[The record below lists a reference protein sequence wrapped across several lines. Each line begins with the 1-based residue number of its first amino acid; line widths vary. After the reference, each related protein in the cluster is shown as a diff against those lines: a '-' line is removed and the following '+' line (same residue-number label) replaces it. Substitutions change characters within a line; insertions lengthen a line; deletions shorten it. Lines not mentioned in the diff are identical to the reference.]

1 MGDHMAKV
9 KLLPPELSNM
19 IAAGEVVERPASIVK
34 ELVENSIDAGASRIS
49 VEIINGGMSLIRVS
63 DNGEGMDETD
73 AKLAFLR
80 HATSKIASEDDLAA
94 IRTMGFRGEALAAVS
109 AVSRVI
115 LLTRRPGDIEG
126 THISI
131 EGGQMLECAPAGCP
145 DGTTIAI
152 KDLFYN
158 TPARLKFLR
167 RNSAEAAACEGVVE
181 RAALAHSEVA
191 FRMIKD
197 SSEVVRTPG
206 NGSLSDTI
214 YAVLGGE
221 FHKKLLKV
229 DYSAE
234 GVKVTGY
241 VSAPSAGRG
250 NRRMQHA
257 FVNTRPVRS
266 LSVSSACEEA
276 YKGRMVSGRF
286 PAFVLNIEIDPSQVD
301 VNIHPSKTEVKFA
314 GDRRV
319 FEAVYFAVKSA
330 LEGGEIRFEE
340 AAGKTQTPAPA
351 QTHSGSMHFGRVDRS
366 MGAVQASKVLEHAAE
381 DNPFAGLPS
390 EFAGSFSLKSSGPE
404 MFFQPAAQSFEPVQ
418 QAMRAAGK
426 VAAPLEYRLIGEF
439 FGVYIIAEHEGKFV
453 IVDKH
458 AAHEK
463 RIYNSLVK
471 DREGLTSQMLITPA
485 VVRLSR
491 GQTVA
496 LIENSEA
503 LGELG
508 FDIEDFGGG
517 SLMVRAIPAVAAV
530 EDIEAT
536 LEEAGD
542 IIASTKKGDPSF
554 LDRLLFSVA
563 CKAAVRAGD
572 KNSPAELRAV
582 LDAVLGSDELR
593 NCPHGRPVMALFS
606 RAEVEKW
613 FSR

>member
-1 MGDHMAKV
+1 MGKINR
-9 KLLPPELSNM
+9 LSNQISEL
-19 IAAGEVVERPASIVK
+19 IAAGEVVERPASVVK

-80 HATSKIASEDDLAA
+80 HATSKIASENDLAA
-94 IRTMGFRGEALAAVS
+94 IKTMGFRGEALAAVS

-131 EGGQMLECAPAGCP
+131 EGGEMLECSPAGCP

-167 RNSAEAAACEGVVE
+167 RNSAEAAACESVVE
-181 RAALAHSEVA
+181 RAALAHPEVA

-197 SSEVVRTPG
+197 SAEVVRTPG

-234 GVKVTGY
+234 GVRVTGY

-301 VNIHPSKTEVKFA
+301 VNIHPAKTEVKFA

-351 QTHSGSMHFGRVDRS
+351 QTPSGSMHFGRVDRS

-390 EFAGSFSLKSSGPE
+390 EFAGSFSLKSPGPE
-404 MFFQPAAQSFEPVQ
+404 IFYQPAAQYFEPVQ
-418 QAMRAAGK
+418 QAMGAAAGET
-426 VAAPLEYRLIGEF
+426 AAPLEYHLIGEF
-439 FGVYIIAEHEGKFV
+439 FGVYIIAEYEGKLV

-471 DREGLTSQMLITPA
+471 DREGLTSQVLITPA
-485 VVRLSR
+485 IVRLSR
-491 GQTVA
+491 GQTAA

-530 EDIEAT
+530 GDIEAI

-542 IIASTKKGDPSF
+542 IISSAKKGDPSF

-593 NCPHGRPVMALFS
+593 NCPHGRPVMAVFS